1 MSLTITVLLL
11 VVMLAAI
18 GFMTYWSLV
27 ASWRNLDAS
36 LRGRLGPGENIIFRA
51 IATFMKGRFPRLV
64 FNMKHGLV
72 LVTNQRI
79 LFAQP
84 IFLPFVPIGRSFTQV
99 PLDAIERVET
109 EVGAVAIEADGE
121 RLTFV
126 PAKSKLWPFLRGSLA
141 EELAAAINM
150 RRAVGA

>member
-1 MSLTITVLLL
+1 
-11 VVMLAAI
+11 
-18 GFMTYWSLV
+18 
-27 ASWRNLDAS
+27 
-36 LRGRLGPGENIIFRA
+36 
-51 IATFMKGRFPRLV
+51 
-64 FNMKHGLV
+64 
-72 LVTNQRI
+72 
-79 LFAQP
+79 
-84 IFLPFVPIGRSFTQV
+84 V